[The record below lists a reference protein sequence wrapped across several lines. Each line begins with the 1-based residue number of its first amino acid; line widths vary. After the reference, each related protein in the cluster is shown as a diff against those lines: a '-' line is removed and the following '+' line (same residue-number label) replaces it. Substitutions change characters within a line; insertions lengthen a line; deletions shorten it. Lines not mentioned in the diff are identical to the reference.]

1 MLFKKP
7 SIFVFKKKLNVLN
20 SRPTRYVKGFK
31 IANVNTQIQIN
42 LTLNKS
48 DVTTSLFNQLLKK
61 RNSVFR
67 KILFKK

>member
-20 SRPTRYVKGFK
+20 SLQTRYVKGFK

-42 LTLNKS
+42 LTLNKA
-48 DVTTSLFNQLLKK
+48 DVATSLFNQLLKK